1 MTMQEQ
7 EHIKQ
12 KEYAHAMRYMANA
25 KDALKKAG
33 QDGRHFKDSKYV
45 SSASGIAYKGT
56 LVALD
61 AWLLLKGVKLP
72 KSTREAKNGK
82 SEKGK
87 SIIFY
92 RKVLTN
98 LDKKLLDDL
107 DEAYKYLHLDGYYDG
122 VLSIKIIDSGFDAAT
137 DIINRIKPRE
147 VA

>member
-1 MTMQEQ
+1 
-7 EHIKQ
+7 
-12 KEYAHAMRYMANA
+12 
-25 KDALKKAG
+25 
-33 QDGRHFKDSKYV
+33 V
-45 SSASGIAYKGT
+45 SSASGIAYKGA

-72 KSTREAKNGK
+72 KSAREAKDGK

-87 SIIFY
+87 FIVFY

-107 DEAYKYLHLDGYYDG
+107 DEVYRYLHLDGYYDG

-147 VA
+147 VL